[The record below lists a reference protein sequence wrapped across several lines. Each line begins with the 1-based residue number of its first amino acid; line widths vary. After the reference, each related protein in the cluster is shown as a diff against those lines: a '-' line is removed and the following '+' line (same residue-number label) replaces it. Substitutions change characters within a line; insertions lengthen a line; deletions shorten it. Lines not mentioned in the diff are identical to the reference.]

1 MSRSLWIALETQQNA
16 LYGSRWK
23 LSRTLSMDRVGNSAE
38 RSLWIALET
47 QQNALY
53 GSRWKLSRTLSM
65 DRVLD
70 RLRTLSQ
77 EVEIFIGQIEKRLY
91 V

>member
-1 MSRSLWIALETQQNA
+1 MSCHPKRGKA
-16 LYGSRWK
+16 K
-23 LSRTLSMDRVGNSAE
+23 AE

-65 DRVLD
+65 DRVLGRKFHGKIVVIPTD
-70 RLRTLSQ
+70 L
-77 EVEIFIGQIEKRLY
+77 F
-91 V
+91 

>member
-1 MSRSLWIALETQQNA
+1 MELRVSLLETQCIAPYESLSMDRVGNSAERSLWIALETQQNA

-53 GSRWKLSRTLSM
+53 GSRSRSFEN
-65 DRVLD
+65 
-70 RLRTLSQ
+70 S
-77 EVEIFIGQIEKRLY
+77 
-91 V
+91 